1 MQRQLATQQ
10 LHTEVEDVHVVKE
23 AETVMG
29 QDYDEQQSK
38 VNHNSPFVQ
47 RARAA
52 ANLPQR

>member
-1 MQRQLATQQ
+1 MEQIDSGMQAKDSRTAQNTSDWQR
-10 LHTEVEDVHVVKE
+10 
-23 AETVMG
+23 

-47 RARAA
+47 RAQAA